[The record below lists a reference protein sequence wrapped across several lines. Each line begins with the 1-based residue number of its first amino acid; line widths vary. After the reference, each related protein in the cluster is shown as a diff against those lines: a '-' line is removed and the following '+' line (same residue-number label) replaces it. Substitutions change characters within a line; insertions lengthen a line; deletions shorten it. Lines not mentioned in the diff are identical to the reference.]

1 MLPNLKN
8 EGPLGNFGRYLSL
21 AALLPISTFIGYAI
35 GYGLDHFFGTHFLR
49 IVFLLFGIASGFI
62 ELIREVQKD
71 DPSRE
76 KHDPGKT

>member
-49 IVFLLFGIASGFI
+49 T
-62 ELIREVQKD
+62 
-71 DPSRE
+71 PS
-76 KHDPGKT
+76 HIKTAFVVKETGARFVAILAAKQGQ